1 MYIRRSYSY
10 RIHRVF
16 SSLYQPAYSSHSTY
30 QVGSVALAARTMLLT
45 LQRRITPLQPPGRP
59 ACSATGCHTLNPLLL
74 WSNLY
79 SSS

>member
-30 QVGSVALAARTMLLT
+30 QVGSVALAARTMLLDS
-45 LQRRITPLQPPGRP
+45 LQIVTECITD
-59 ACSATGCHTLNPLLL
+59 CYKNPVNLL
-74 WSNLY
+74 
-79 SSS
+79 